1 MSPNTTFPRSQLAGP
16 VASFS
21 GMGYNTTDSTSFW
34 ERGQSLTA
42 KKKIDSQTCPNCGAA
57 LSTVPGHSN
66 FCPSCGQENHDMN
79 VPVSHLLTEVF
90 ETIFHFDSKSIRT
103 LWALALKPGFLTS
116 EFMSGRRARYVTPI
130 RLYIFI
136 SFVFFLLL
144 SFRSGHRDEPVE
156 TAAQRTSTVNLG
168 ITFYGITS
176 NELQGLRESQI
187 DSLMQVRNIQ
197 LTALNKYVVYQMA
210 RTQNGGD
217 GDFIHLIIKT
227 FSYMIFLLMPFF
239 GFLIYV
245 FHRKRARHYI
255 GTLVFS
261 LHFHSFAFFALSI
274 LLLLGRIPGLSPITL
289 IAPIILASYLFLC
302 LRSVYG
308 GSRLSTL
315 LKTMTIGALYI
326 VAVAALFLLTV
337 FASVIVY

>member
-1 MSPNTTFPRSQLAGP
+1 LSA
-16 VASFS
+16 VA
-21 GMGYNTTDSTSFW
+21 
-34 ERGQSLTA
+34 
-42 KKKIDSQTCPNCGAA
+42 
-57 LSTVPGHSN
+57 GHSN
-66 FCPSCGQENHDMN
+66 FCSGCGQENHDMN

-116 EFMSGRRARYVTPI
+116 EFIRGRRARYVTPI

-144 SFRSGHRDEPVE
+144 SLSSGHSDEPAE
-156 TAAQRTSTVNLG
+156 TAAQRTSTGNLG
-168 ITFYGITS
+168 ITFYGIIS
-176 NELQGLRESQI
+176 SELQGLRDSQI
-187 DSLMQVRNIQ
+187 DSLMQARNIQ
-197 LTALNKYVVYQMA
+197 LTALNKYVVHQIA
-210 RTQNGGD
+210 KTQNGREGN
-217 GDFIHLIIKT
+217 FVHLIIKT
-227 FSYMIFLLMPFF
+227 FSYMVFLLMPFF
-239 GFLIYV
+239 GFLVYV

-261 LHFHSFAFFALSI
+261 LHFHSFTFFALSI
-274 LLLLGRIPGLSPITL
+274 LLLLGRIPGISPITL
-289 IAPIILASYLFLC
+289 IAPIILATYLFLS
-302 LRSVYG
+302 LRSVFG

-337 FASVIVY
+337 FASVIIY